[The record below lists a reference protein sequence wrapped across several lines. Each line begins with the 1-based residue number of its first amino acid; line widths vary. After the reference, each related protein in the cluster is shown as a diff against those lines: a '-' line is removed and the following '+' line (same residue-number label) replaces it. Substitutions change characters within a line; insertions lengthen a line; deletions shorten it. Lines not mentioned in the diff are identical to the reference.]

1 MKKIQSTIAALT
13 FGVLSFAAVSI
24 SADEIKEKNVMVQIH
39 KLHDADTKVDIDV
52 NGNAE
57 VFNLPELNIGET
69 KNIVTESGNTID
81 VSRTDSGYTVT
92 IDGEEISLPNAGSE
106 MSANI
111 VKQMMPLHTSAKDE
125 IQVIGDL
132 TDEQIAI
139 IKDGFAAAGV
149 NKEVKFTKGHEMRFI
164 SIDDKGGNLEFEFGG
179 DVDMNTWVTEDGQQK
194 QIKVIKMGDKKKHM
208 EVKSEFIVIDK
219 VEEDSDN

>member
-1 MKKIQSTIAALT
+1 MKKIQSTLAALT
-13 FGVLSFAAVSI
+13 LGVLSFAVVSI

-57 VFNLPELNIGET
+57 VFNLPELNVGET

-81 VSRTDSGYTVT
+81 VSRTDSGYTVS
-92 IDGEEISLPNAGSE
+92 IDGEEISLPNAGGE

-111 VKQMMPLHTSAKDE
+111 VKQMMPLHTSNKNE

-149 NKEVKFTKGHEMRFI
+149 NKEIKFTKGHEMRFI
-164 SIDDKGGNLEFEFGG
+164 SIDDNGGDVEFEFGG
-179 DVDMNTWVTEDGQQK
+179 DTDINTWVTEDGQQK
-194 QIKVIKMGDKKKHM
+194 QIKVIKMGDKEKHM
-208 EVKSEFIVIDK
+208 EVKSEFIVIDRI
-219 VEEDSDN
+219 EEDGDN

>member
-1 MKKIQSTIAALT
+1 MQSTIAALT
-13 FGVLSFAAVSI
+13 LGVLSFAAVSI
-24 SADEIKEKNVMVQIH
+24 SADEIEEKNVMVQIH

-57 VFNLPELNIGET
+57 VFNLPELNVGET
-69 KNIVTESGNTID
+69 KNIVTESGNNID

-92 IDGEEISLPNAGSE
+92 IDGEEVNLPNAGSE

-111 VKQMMPLHTSAKDE
+111 MKHVMPLHTSSNNE

-149 NKEVKFTKGHEMRFI
+149 DKQIKFTKGHEMRFI
-164 SIDDKGGNLEFEFGG
+164 SIDDKDGNYKFEFGG
-179 DVDMNTWVTEDGQQK
+179 EGNSDVNTWVTEDGEQK
-194 QIKVIKMGDKKKHM
+194 HIKVIKMGDKAKHM
-208 EVKSEFIVIDK
+208 EVKSEFIVIDR
-219 VEEDSDN
+219 VEEDADN